1 MKLME
6 LANQDFFDHNDPK
19 QVKMMN
25 DLDGFTASPNHY
37 LKPETVE
44 FLRGKYAKRS
54 GTVPLYRAMVYDDL
68 HEFEK
73 QFNCAAVEGE
83 SFTYKRDKESSW
95 TKSKKFAL
103 SFAEEGDLDERYT
116 VVLFAL
122 VPIKDFLF
130 DVDDL
135 SKKDL
140 EEIII
145 DLKQR
150 EVIVDKM
157 DRKVKIFSIID
168 N

>member
-6 LANQDFFDHNDPK
+6 LASQDFFDHDDPK

-25 DLDGFTASPNHY
+25 DLDGYTASPNHP
-37 LKPETVE
+37 LRPETVE
-44 FLRGKYAKRS
+44 FLRSKYAKQS

-68 HEFEK
+68 HTFED
-73 QFNCAAVEGE
+73 QFNCSAIEGE

-103 SFAEEGDLDERYT
+103 NFAEEGDFDEQYT
-116 VVLFAL
+116 VVLFSL
-122 VPIKDFLF
+122 VPIKEFLL

-140 EEIII
+140 GEMYI

-157 DRKVKIFSIID
+157 DRKVEIFAIID